1 LGSFDARLYLDVNL
15 LAQRTV
21 WAHSLM
27 RVYAT
32 YVGLILLGCLVLV
45 ALWRA
50 RGGALSFG
58 ERDTLP
64 DAVWTPIAALAAFG
78 IAILL
83 AEVIGRARPY
93 AAIHQHV
100 EVLVPRVSGASLPS
114 EYAAV
119 AGALLVGT
127 WLTRD
132 RVVALLVTVVGLF
145 MCLAQVYVGSQYV
158 GDELAGIG
166 LGVVL
171 SVALRPLALPV
182 ISLAREG
189 LSSLAR
195 PAPLMSLPGSSTPD
209 PPSAPGKTLGA
220 AVDPRPAKAERS
232 GAVRILEADARLVPH
247 VENPRRVGRTS
258 VLEPATAH
266 VHKVAPP
273 GNDPSEVP
281 ITGT

>member
-1 LGSFDARLYLDVNL
+1 
-15 LAQRTV
+15 
-21 WAHSLM
+21 M
-27 RVYAT
+27 RVYAS

-64 DAVWTPIAALAAFG
+64 DAVWTPVAALAAFG
-78 IAILL
+78 IAIPL
-83 AEVIGRARPY
+83 AEVIGRVRPY
-93 AAIHQHV
+93 AAIHQQV

-119 AGALLVGT
+119 AGALVVGA

-132 RVVALLVTVVGLF
+132 RAVALLVTAVGLF
-145 MCLAQVYVGSQYV
+145 MCFAQVYVGSQYV

-171 SVALRPLALPV
+171 SVALRRLALPV

-189 LSSLAR
+189 VSSFAR
-195 PAPLMSLPGSSTPD
+195 PAPLMSLPASSPD
-209 PPSAPGKTLGA
+209 PPSVPSETLGA

-232 GAVRILEADARLVPH
+232 GAVRILETDTRLVPH
-247 VENPRRVGRTS
+247 VEKPVRVRRS
-258 VLEPATAH
+258 SALEPAAAH

-273 GNDPSEVP
+273 GDDPSEVP